1 MEEEEEVGDVN
12 NGVAW
17 WCLTLSA
24 TRTEVIHED
33 EQDVG
38 RPVLNDGT
46 RCDNMKQRSE
56 LHFEVKMIQFKK
68 NYRASPLLVQ

>member
-12 NGVAW
+12 NGVVW
-17 WCLTLSA
+17 WCITLSA

-56 LHFEVKMIQFKK
+56 LHFEGKMKSIKK
-68 NYRASPLLVQ
+68 KL